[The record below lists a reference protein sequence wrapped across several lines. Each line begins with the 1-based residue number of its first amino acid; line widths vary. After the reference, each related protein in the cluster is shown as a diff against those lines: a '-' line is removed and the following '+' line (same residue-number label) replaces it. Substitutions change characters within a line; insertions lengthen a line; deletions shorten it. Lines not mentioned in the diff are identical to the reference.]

1 MRLMGKSMTRSS
13 KRGQAALEYL
23 VTYGWGFVIII
34 VVVGA
39 LAYFG
44 FLNPT
49 RYIPARCSFGSQ
61 LECVDDKLEATPP
74 SSGNNGKIYLKFR
87 NNFGDD
93 IKIVDAFTVNSRV
106 TPTIQGGGSTVIAR
120 GNTSSIFVIALTVA
134 DEPLPLGDKVTVP
147 LIITFQRNPNGPL
160 HNITGEVFGTVQ

>member
-1 MRLMGKSMTRSS
+1 VR
-13 KRGQAALEYL
+13 RGQAALEYL

-39 LAYFG
+39 LAYLG

-61 LECVDDKLEATPP
+61 LECVDDKLEARGV
-74 SSGNNGKIYLKFR
+74 SGTIYLKFR

-93 IKIVDAFTVNSRV
+93 IRIVDAFTTNSRV
-106 TPTIQGGGSTVIAR
+106 TPTIQGAGSAVIAR
-120 GNTSSIFVIALTVA
+120 GNVSSIFVITLTGV
-134 DEPLPLGDKVTVP
+134 DDPLISGEKMTVP
-147 LIITFQRNPNGPL
+147 LTITFQRNPGGAL
-160 HNITGEVFGTVQ
+160 HNVTGEVFGVVQ